1 MSVTKKTCYNL
12 TGLFILIILAKKL
25 SIVKNSLFL
34 IVLLLFAWGC
44 NNQPKSIEEI
54 AAEIHQKVLTVDTHT
69 DTPWALLKG
78 DFDLSERHDFN
89 DDRSRVDF
97 PRMKEGG
104 LDAVFMASFVG
115 QSIRNDSAYEVAFD
129 KAMLQIDS
137 IHSHLA
143 SRGNVAE
150 IATTPADAYRIEK
163 VGKRIVF
170 IGIEN
175 GYPVGKNIENIQT
188 FYNKGARYIT
198 LCHTKN
204 NDICDSST
212 DTTEYNGLSELG
224 IEVVREMNRIG
235 MMVDVSHIS
244 DSSFFDV
251 LKVTTKPVIASHS
264 CARAICDNPRNLND
278 DMLKALAVNG
288 GVVQMCILSDYVK
301 TPDPYPARDS
311 AFQAVR
317 EKYNFFKDL
326 TEDEEKMARRDWYQ
340 ADSLYPRDL
349 ATVSDMV
356 DHIDH
361 MVKVAGI
368 DHVGIG
374 TDFDGGG
381 GLADCVDVSQMGN
394 VTLELVRRGYSE
406 EDIQKIWGG
415 NIMRVMREVQ
425 DI

>member
-1 MSVTKKTCYNL
+1 MKKSCSS
-12 TGLFILIILAKKL
+12 ILP
-25 SIVKNSLFL
+25 
-34 IVLLLFAWGC
+34 LLFWGC
-44 NNQPKSIEEI
+44 NNQHKSIEKV
-54 AAEIHQKVLTVDTHT
+54 AAEIHENVLTVDTHT
-69 DTPWALLKG
+69 DTPWSLLSGK
-78 DFDLSERHDFN
+78 FDLSKRHNFK

-115 QSIRNDSAYEVAFD
+115 QSVRNDSAYEVAFS

-143 SRGNVAE
+143 SRGN
-150 IATTPADAYRIEK
+150 IAKIALTPDDAYHLEK
-163 VGKRIVF
+163 EDKRIVF

-175 GYPVGKNIENIQT
+175 GYPIGIDLANIQT
-188 FYNKGARYIT
+188 FYDKGARYIT

-212 DTTEYNGLSELG
+212 DTTEHFGLSEFG
-224 IEVVREMNRIG
+224 YKVVKEMNRIG

-251 LKVTTKPVIASHS
+251 LQVTSKPVIASHS
-264 CARAICDNPRNLND
+264 CARSICDNPRNLND
-278 DMLKALAVNG
+278 DMLRALANNG

-301 TPDPYPARDS
+301 TPIPYPERDS

-317 EKYNFFKDL
+317 EKYNYFRDL
-326 TEDEEKMARRDWYQ
+326 TDEQENMARRDWYRT
-340 ADSLYPRDL
+340 DSLYPQNL
-349 ATVSDMV
+349 ATVSEMV

-368 DHVGIG
+368 DHIGIG

-394 VTLELVRRGYSE
+394 VTLELLKRGYSE
-406 EDIQKIWGG
+406 EDIRKIWGG

>member
-1 MSVTKKTCYNL
+1 MKKI
-12 TGLFILIILAKKL
+12 LFLSLI
-25 SIVKNSLFL
+25 SLF
-34 IVLLLFAWGC
+34 FWGC
-44 NNQPKSIEEI
+44 NNPPKSIEEI
-54 AAEIHQKVLTVDTHT
+54 AADIHQNVLTVDTHT
-69 DTPWALLKG
+69 DTPWSLLDGK
-78 DFDLSERHDFN
+78 FDLSERHDYK
-89 DDRSRVDF
+89 DDRSRLDF

-115 QSIRNDSAYEVAFD
+115 QSVRNDSAYMLAFG
-129 KAMLQIDS
+129 KAMIQIDS
-137 IHSHLA
+137 IHSHLS
-143 SRGNVAE
+143 SRGNIAE
-150 IATTPADAYRIEK
+150 IAISPDDVYRIEK
-163 VGKRIVF
+163 EGKRIVF

-175 GYPVGKNIENIQT
+175 GYPLGKDIHNIQI

-212 DTTEYNGLSELG
+212 DTTEHIGLSNFG
-224 IEVVREMNRIG
+224 NEVVKEMNRIG

-251 LKVTTKPVIASHS
+251 LKVSSKPVIASHS

-278 DMLKALAVNG
+278 DMLKALAKNG

-301 TPDPYPARDS
+301 TPDPYPERDS

-317 EKYNFFKDL
+317 EKYNNFRDL
-326 TEDEEKMARRDWYQ
+326 SDEQESLARRDWYRT
-340 ADSLYPRDL
+340 DSLYSQNL

-394 VTLELVRRGYSE
+394 VTLELVKRGYSE
-406 EDIQKIWGG
+406 EDIRKIWGG
-415 NIMRVMREVQ
+415 NIMRVMRVVQ
-425 DI
+425 DIES

>member
-1 MSVTKKTCYNL
+1 MKK
-12 TGLFILIILAKKL
+12 I
-25 SIVKNSLFL
+25 LFL
-34 IVLLLFAWGC
+34 SSVLFLSWSC
-44 NNQPKSIEEI
+44 NNQPETIEEI
-54 AAEIHQKVLTVDTHT
+54 AAEIHKRVLTVDTHT
-69 DTPWALLKG
+69 DTPWLLLDGK
-78 DFDLSERHDFN
+78 FDLSERHNYN
-89 DDRSRVDF
+89 DDRSRLDF

-115 QSIRNDSAYEVAFD
+115 QSVRNDSAYDVAFG
-129 KAMLQIDS
+129 KAMIQIDS
-137 IHSHLA
+137 IHSHLF
-143 SRGNVAE
+143 SRGDIAE
-150 IATTPADAYRIEK
+150 IAISPDDAYRIEK
-163 VGKRIVF
+163 AGKRIVF

-175 GYPVGKNIENIQT
+175 GYPVGMDIKNIQI

-204 NDICDSST
+204 NDICDSSN
-212 DTTEYNGLSELG
+212 DTTEHNGLSDFG
-224 IEVVREMNRIG
+224 YDVVKEMNRLG

-251 LKVTTKPVIASHS
+251 LKVTSKPVIASHS

-278 DMLKALAVNG
+278 DMLKALAKND

-311 AFQAVR
+311 AFQAIR
-317 EKYNFFKDL
+317 EKYNYFRDL
-326 TEDEEKMARRDWYQ
+326 TEEEEKMARRDWYH
-340 ADSLYPRDL
+340 ADSLYPRNL

-361 MVKVAGI
+361 MVKIAGI

-381 GLADCVDVSQMGN
+381 GLEDCVDVSQMGN
-394 VTLELVRRGYSE
+394 VTLELVKRGYSE
-406 EDIQKIWGG
+406 ENIRKIWGG
-415 NIMRVMREVQ
+415 NIMRVMQKVQ
-425 DI
+425 EIGS

>member
-1 MSVTKKTCYNL
+1 
-12 TGLFILIILAKKL
+12 
-25 SIVKNSLFL
+25 VKNFLFL
-34 IVLLLFAWGC
+34 IAVLSVWGC

-69 DTPWALLKG
+69 DTPWSLLKG
-78 DFDLSERHDFN
+78 DFDLSERHDFK

-104 LDAVFMASFVG
+104 MDAVFMASFVG
-115 QSIRNDSAYEVAFD
+115 QSVRNDSAYEVAFS

-137 IHSHLA
+137 IHSHLS
-143 SRGNVAE
+143 SRSDVAE
-150 IATTPADAYRIEK
+150 IALTPEDAYRLEK
-163 VGKRIVF
+163 EDKRIVF

-175 GYPVGKNIENIQT
+175 GYPIGKDLDNIQI
-188 FYNKGARYIT
+188 FYNKDARYIT

-212 DTTEYNGLSELG
+212 DTTEYNGLSDFG
-224 IEVVREMNRIG
+224 YEVVQEMNRIG

-251 LKVTTKPVIASHS
+251 LQVTSKPVIASHS

-278 DMLKALAVNG
+278 DMLKALADNG

-301 TPDPYPARDS
+301 APHPYPERDS
-311 AFQAVR
+311 AFQAIR
-317 EKYNFFKDL
+317 EKYNYFRDL
-326 TEDEEKMARRDWYQ
+326 TDEEENNARRDWYLT
-340 ADSLYPRDL
+340 DSLYPQNL
-349 ATVSDMV
+349 ATVADMV

-361 MVKVAGI
+361 MVEVAGI

-381 GLADCVDVSQMGN
+381 GLADCVDVSEMGN
-394 VTLELVRRGYSE
+394 ITLELVRRGYSE
-406 EDIQKIWGG
+406 DEIRKIWGG

-425 DI
+425 EL

>member
-1 MSVTKKTCYNL
+1 MELLKVKML
-12 TGLFILIILAKKL
+12 ILAKKN
-25 SIVKNSLFL
+25 SIVKY
-34 IVLLLFAWGC
+34 LLLFILVVSLLWGC
-44 NNQPKSIEEI
+44 SNQTKSIEQI
-54 AAEIHQKVLTVDTHT
+54 AFEIHQKVLTVDTHT
-69 DTPWALLKG
+69 DTPWSLLDGK
-78 DFDLSERHDFN
+78 FDLSERHN
-89 DDRSRVDF
+89 YKDDRSRLDF

-115 QSIRNDSAYEVAFD
+115 QSVRNDSAYTVAYE
-129 KAMLQIDS
+129 KAMVQIDS
-137 IHSHLA
+137 IHSHL
-143 SRGNVAE
+143 SIRGNIAE
-150 IATTPADAYRIEK
+150 IAITPDDAYRIEK
-163 VGKRIVF
+163 DGKRIVF

-175 GYPVGKNIENIQT
+175 GYPVGMDIENIQI

-212 DTTEYNGLSELG
+212 DTTEHNGLSDFG
-224 IEVVREMNRIG
+224 VDVVQEMNRIG

-251 LKVTTKPVIASHS
+251 LKVTSKPVIASHS
-264 CARAICDNPRNLND
+264 CAREICDNPRNLND
-278 DMLKALAVNG
+278 DMLKALAKNG

-301 TPDPYPARDS
+301 TPDPYPERDS
-311 AFQAVR
+311 AFQSVR
-317 EKYNFFKDL
+317 EKYNYFVDL
-326 TEDEEKMARRDWYQ
+326 TEEEEKMARRDWYQ
-340 ADSLYPRDL
+340 ADSLFPRNL
-349 ATVSDMV
+349 ASVSEMV

-394 VTLELVRRGYSE
+394 VTLELVKRGYSE

-415 NIMRVMREVQ
+415 NIMRVMKQVQ
-425 DI
+425 QTES

>member
-1 MSVTKKTCYNL
+1 MKK
-12 TGLFILIILAKKL
+12 F
-25 SIVKNSLFL
+25 LFL
-34 IVLLLFAWGC
+34 SYVLFLFWSC
-44 NNQPKSIEEI
+44 NNPTKTIEEI
-54 AAEIHQKVLTVDTHT
+54 ADEIHKKVLTIDTHT
-69 DTPWALLKG
+69 DTPWALLSG
-78 DFDLSERHDFN
+78 DFDLSERHDYKK
-89 DDRSRVDF
+89 DRSRVDF

-115 QSIRNDSAYEVAFD
+115 QGDRDEKGFESAFH
-129 KAMLQIDS
+129 KAMIQIDS
-137 IHSHLA
+137 IHSHLS
-143 SRGNVAE
+143 SRTI
-150 IATTPADAYRIEK
+150 IAKIAYTPNDAYRFEK
-163 VGKRIVF
+163 EGKRIVF

-175 GYPVGKNIENIQT
+175 GYPVGKNIENIQI

-212 DTTEYNGLSELG
+212 DTTEHNGLSEFG
-224 IEVVREMNRIG
+224 YEVVKEMNRLG

-264 CARAICDNPRNLND
+264 CARTICDNPRNLND
-278 DMLKALAVNG
+278 DMLIALAGNG

-301 TPDPYPARDS
+301 TPDPYPERDS
-311 AFQAVR
+311 AFQSVR
-317 EKYNFFKDL
+317 EKYNYFKDL
-326 TEDEEKMARRDWYQ
+326 TDEEEKMARKDWYQ
-340 ADSLYPRDL
+340 ADSLFPRNL
-349 ATVSDMV
+349 ATVADMV

-394 VTLELVRRGYSE
+394 VTLELVKRGYTE
-406 EDIQKIWGG
+406 VEIQKIWGG
-415 NIMRVMREVQ
+415 NIMRVMQKVQ
-425 DI
+425 KIGS